1 MEQPLN
7 PPISAGPASFEVQLA
22 GRYWAMLSM
31 LPLFLA
37 GIIGL
42 YLAVLLL
49 VSWLLGSA
57 AESFFV
63 ILLPF
68 LSGVIFLS
76 MMLGTALWILHWHG
90 RRTMEILPEGI
101 LLTVHGR
108 EPVFVR
114 WADLRVVEL
123 RYARPSVV
131 HCTLRTPFWELSF
144 SNLDLNLVG
153 RVAFTQ
159 VFAQG
164 FRVDRMRQ
172 FLQLLNKM
180 SPRLEWRMGASFQ
193 LRYQILSPPYDLEH
207 MV

>member
-7 PPISAGPASFEVQLA
+7 PTSQAGQASFAVQLA

-31 LPLFLA
+31 LPLFLT
-37 GIIGL
+37 GLIGL
-42 YLAVLLL
+42 YLAALLL
-49 VSWLLGSA
+49 VSWLLASA
-57 AESFFV
+57 EEAFFV
-63 ILLPF
+63 TLAPF
-68 LSGVIFLS
+68 LSGIVFLVL
-76 MMLGTALWILHWHG
+76 MLGTALWILRMHG
-90 RRTMEILPEGI
+90 RRTLEILPEGI
-101 LLTVHGR
+101 LLTVHNL

-114 WADLRVVEL
+114 WTDLRVVEL
-123 RYARPSVV
+123 RYARPSIVQ
-131 HCTLRTPFWELSF
+131 CTLRTPFWEVAF

-207 MV
+207 LV